1 MTLFQADWKD
11 GRLIISKSPF
21 YWGLDARFFYRIQQG
36 RKWDSKAERSQVLQT
51 SPGMAR
57 LGGKDMLISYFL
69 YAFTGVQGQDV
80 SLNKRHF
87 GLTFQAEVQGSL
99 RQAIMYR
106 QCPCSEQKQWVEKV
120 KVKETDSTYS
130 QILFFP
136 VTVSQPTLLEADL
149 YGLKKDIR
157 GREHVCRTH
166 VLTWLL

>member
-1 MTLFQADWKD
+1 MPGSFIESSRVGSGTVKQK
-11 GRLIISKSPF
+11 GHKSCKHLLEWP
-21 YWGLDARFFYRIQQG
+21 A
-36 RKWDSKAERSQVLQT
+36 S
-51 SPGMAR
+51 
-57 LGGKDMLISYFL
+57 GKDMLISYFL

-120 KVKETDSTYS
+120 KVKETDPTRS
-130 QILFFP
+130 QVLFFP
-136 VTVSQPTLLEADL
+136 VTVSQPAFLEADL

-157 GREHVCRTH
+157 GREHMCRTH

>member
-1 MTLFQADWKD
+1 
-11 GRLIISKSPF
+11 
-21 YWGLDARFFYRIQQG
+21 
-36 RKWDSKAERSQVLQT
+36 
-51 SPGMAR
+51 MAR

-99 RQAIMYR
+99 R
-106 QCPCSEQKQWVEKV
+106 VEKV
-120 KVKETDSTYS
+120 KVKETDPTYS

-166 VLTWLL
+166 VLT